1 MTLFNDAAA
10 IVAVVIAAAFA
21 FAAVGSN
28 QKENH
33 R

>member
-1 MTLFNDAAA
+1 MSFFNHAAA

-21 FAAVGSN
+21 IAAVGSN
-28 QKENH
+28 QKEN